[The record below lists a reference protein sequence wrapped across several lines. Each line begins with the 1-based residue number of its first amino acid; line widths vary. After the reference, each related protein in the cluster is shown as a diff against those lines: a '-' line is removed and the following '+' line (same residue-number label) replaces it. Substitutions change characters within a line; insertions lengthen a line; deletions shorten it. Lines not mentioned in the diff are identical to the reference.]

1 METLAHHELT
11 IFFLSLGILLFS
23 ARGLGELA
31 RYYHQP
37 AVLGEIVAGILL
49 GPTVFG
55 SLAPSWQA
63 FLFPQTAPLSIALH
77 GLTTLAI
84 VLFLLVAGMEVD
96 LSSIWR
102 QGRSAL
108 VVGLSGIV
116 FPFALGFISAWSFPR
131 LLGINIATDL
141 FIFALFFAT
150 ALSITALPVIAKI
163 LMELNLYRS
172 DFGMVV
178 VAAAVFNDLIGWII
192 FAIILG
198 MAGKNVGTGMPI
210 EYTIGLTLGFAALIL
225 TVGKWAVNAVLP
237 WVQAYTTWPG
247 GGLGFAIALALLCA
261 ACTEWIGIHGIFGAF
276 LFGIALGESRHL
288 HEHTRATLDQFIS
301 FIFAPLFF
309 ASIGLRVNFF
319 THFDLLLVIT
329 VLVIATAGKTLGCFL
344 GGRWSGFPTREA
356 WALGFGMNARG
367 AMEIILGLLALQAGI
382 IRQPMF
388 VALVVMA
395 LVTSMTSGAM
405 IQRLLGLWQKKERRF
420 VEFLSPRAFQS
431 VLQSTERRQ
440 AIQELVDLACRGTE
454 LDPEA
459 ISQQVWRRELMM
471 PTSLVHGVAVPHAQI
486 VGLKMPMLAVGL
498 SRPGVDFNA
507 EDGALAR
514 LIVLTLT
521 PQEEPNAQLDVLADI
536 GRTFQESKAVERVL
550 QANTYTE
557 FLSLLRTNGIA

>member
-11 IFFLSLGILLFS
+11 IFFLSLGVLLFC

-31 RYYHQP
+31 RYYRQP

-116 FPFALGFISAWSFPR
+116 FPFALGFISAWSFPG
-131 LLGINIATDL
+131 LLGINAETDL

-198 MAGKNVGTGMPI
+198 MVGKNVGIGMPI

-319 THFDLLLVIT
+319 THFDLFLVIT

-405 IQRLLGLWQKKERRF
+405 IQRLLGLWQQKERRF
-420 VEFLSPRAFQS
+420 VEFLSPKAFQS
-431 VLQSTERRQ
+431 ALQSTERRQ
-440 AIQELVDLACRGTE
+440 AIQELVDLACRGTA

-486 VGLKMPMLAVGL
+486 AGLRMPMLAVGL

-521 PQEEPNAQLDVLADI
+521 PQEDPNAQLDVLADI
-536 GRTFQESKAVERVL
+536 GRTFQESKAVERAL